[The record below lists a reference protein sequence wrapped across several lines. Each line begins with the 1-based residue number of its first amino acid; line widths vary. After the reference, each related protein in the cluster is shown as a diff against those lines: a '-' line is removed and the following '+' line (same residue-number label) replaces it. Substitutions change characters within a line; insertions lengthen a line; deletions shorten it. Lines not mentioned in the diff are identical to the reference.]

1 LLVISALS
9 LRFAAFSI
17 SWFVATPMCSSLFMV
32 CCYANVLFSFHG
44 LLLRQC
50 ALLTQS
56 ELVTMERTQYSQFG
70 TFSCLMFPCFRSSQ
84 SASFCSAP
92 PISSIFTASSTC
104 A

>member
-50 ALLTQS
+50 ALL
-56 ELVTMERTQYSQFG
+56 
-70 TFSCLMFPCFRSSQ
+70 FSWFVATPMCSSH
-84 SASFCSAP
+84 
-92 PISSIFTASSTC
+92 SI
-104 A
+104 